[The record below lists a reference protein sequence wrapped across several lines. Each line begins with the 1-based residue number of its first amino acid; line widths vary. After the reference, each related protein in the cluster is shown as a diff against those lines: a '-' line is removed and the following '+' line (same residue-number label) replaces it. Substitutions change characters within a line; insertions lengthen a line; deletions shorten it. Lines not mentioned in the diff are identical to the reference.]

1 MTVDKQITN
10 FKAGKTTLNSIT
22 KEFYC
27 NCILLPVRS
36 TDLASINW
44 SESKLTKSIIEF
56 GLSMSD
62 TKSIIERD
70 RKCIPSFMPSNRP
83 LIRIFNCHFAL

>member
-10 FKAGKTTLNSIT
+10 FKAGKTSLNSIT

-36 TDLASINW
+36 TDLASIKW
-44 SESKLTKSIIEF
+44 SESRLTKSII
-56 GLSMSD
+56 
-62 TKSIIERD
+62 
-70 RKCIPSFMPSNRP
+70 
-83 LIRIFNCHFAL
+83 